1 MSLNGHARKKNC
13 TLRTASADE
22 ATDIVFG
29 YESHVS
35 PTKGDSG
42 FEISLA
48 GSCQI
53 EMQCWPLR
61 QLRDCATLGYQSKRC
76 PTRETD

>member
-1 MSLNGHARKKNC
+1 MRVIERTCKEKNC

-29 YESHVS
+29 YESQRFS
-35 PTKGDSG
+35 YKGDSG

-53 EMQCWPLR
+53 ENAVLAVEAVKGLR
-61 QLRDCATLGYQSKRC
+61 SLGYR
-76 PTRETD
+76 